1 MERDKAIKLL
11 ESKIEDMVRL
21 IITERNKR
29 KKKSRR
35 RKAKRKEK
43 EDDTVSSNDSY
54 KKQYKEIQK
63 ALDDPAVNATGVMS
77 KALGIDLTKDDA
89 ARSYAFK
96 KKNRDPNPNGKKR
109 YHFKQSEVTK
119 IFNNLP

>member
-1 MERDKAIKLL
+1 MERNKAIELL

-21 IITERNKR
+21 IITEKNKR
-29 KKKSRR
+29 KKKSQK
-35 RKAKRKEK
+35 RKAKRKKK
-43 EDDTVSSNDSY
+43 EDDAVSSNDSY

-89 ARSYAFK
+89 ARSHAFK
-96 KKNRDPNPNGKKR
+96 KKNQKPIPDGTDV
-109 YHFKQSEVTK
+109 YQFKQSELTS

>member
-1 MERDKAIKLL
+1 MERNKAIELL

-21 IITERNKR
+21 IITEKNKR
-29 KKKSRR
+29 KKKSQK

-43 EDDTVSSNDSY
+43 EDDTVSSSDSY

-89 ARSYAFK
+89 ARSHAFK
-96 KKNRDPNPNGKKR
+96 MKNRKPTPSGTSR
-109 YHFKQSEVTK
+109 YEFDQDVVTE
-119 IFNNLP
+119 